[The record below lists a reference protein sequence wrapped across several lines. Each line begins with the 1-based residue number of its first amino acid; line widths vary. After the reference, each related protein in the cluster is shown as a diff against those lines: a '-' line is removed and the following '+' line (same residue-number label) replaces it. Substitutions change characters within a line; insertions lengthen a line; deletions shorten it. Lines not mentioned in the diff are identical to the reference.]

1 MTVGTNKPP
10 ATKDSAKK
18 KYEYSINDVN
28 KDVNKFNSES
38 KNGIAAKIK
47 RRGVK
52 SKTNIEG
59 QSVRFF
65 GNRFLQVLLERNF
78 GLQFAFPR
86 GIWRIRQITAEI
98 CRICQICPATLKTN
112 LNCNCSS
119 ENSPIRRSSK
129 MTLGNGGS

>member
-98 CRICQICPATLKTN
+98 CRIC
-112 LNCNCSS
+112 
-119 ENSPIRRSSK
+119 
-129 MTLGNGGS
+129 